1 MYGVVVALQAVSIV
15 VLMLEVVYMVSK
27 ISNRG
32 QAMMFLFVLEV
43 LINNIGYMLELLA
56 ESKQTAFMGTCVS
69 YIGKSYLLLT
79 VFAYVMY
86 FCQIKI
92 PKVLTA
98 VLMIFHSA
106 ILIIVFGYNKTNL
119 YYTSVEYVDN
129 GWFSHLELG
138 KGPMYMAF
146 MIMIGIYTVSM
157 IGVLIRQ
164 LGIFHTKYA
173 KKQIWCLLA
182 VIIVCF
188 ISLILT
194 LSGITCEY
202 DCTALGYLLSA
213 IILLY
218 GFFRNGLFDTLKLAK
233 EYVVDNMDAGVIVL
247 DMEDNL
253 LYYNAI
259 AEKIYTDLN
268 TRNKNAAIEEMKQSY
283 ENDEHVFATNRVF
296 HISSDVI
303 DEAGQK
309 RGIVYLLS
317 DVTDTYDYTE
327 KLESDVKDMSREV
340 TRIQHAVISGL
351 ADMVEARDDLTGM
364 HIHNT
369 SLYVAI
375 VAKALQKKKGKTGI
389 LTDAYVETMVE
400 AAPLHDIG
408 KITVSDTILC
418 KPGKLTAEEYEIMK
432 THAARGAKMIDE
444 IIDRVGKTDY
454 LVMAKDMAYYHHEK
468 WDGTGYPQGLK
479 GEEIPICARIMA
491 IADVY
496 DALRSKRSYKE
507 EYSEAE
513 ALQIIKDSSGTHFDP
528 ELVEIFVDNILV
540 IQQV

>member
-1 MYGVVVALQAVSIV
+1 MYGVVVALQAISIV

-106 ILIIVFGYNKTNL
+106 ILIMVFGYNKTNL

-188 ISLILT
+188 ISLMLT
-194 LSGITCEY
+194 LSGITREY

-218 GFFRNGLFDTLKLAK
+218 GFFRNRLFDTLKLAK